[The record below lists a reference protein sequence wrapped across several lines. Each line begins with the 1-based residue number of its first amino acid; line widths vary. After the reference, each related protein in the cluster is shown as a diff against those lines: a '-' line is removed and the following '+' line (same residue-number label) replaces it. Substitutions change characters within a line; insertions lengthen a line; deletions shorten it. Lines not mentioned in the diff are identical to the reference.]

1 MRVLHIGKFHPPHPG
16 GIERCSADLCA
27 ELSARG
33 IGTALLAHAE
43 PGTRR
48 SERHEHD
55 GIDVTL
61 AACHGLVLHT
71 PVSPRFP
78 WLLHETIRRFKPD
91 LLHLHVPNPAVFW
104 ALLLPAARKLPWVV
118 HWHADIPLDTRKRSL
133 RLAYRIYRPW
143 EQALLSRASSV
154 IATSQPYLD
163 SSEALRPWR
172 AKTTVIPLGIA
183 PVHGAVLDDDTASR
197 ADVPPS
203 PQPSPASGRG
213 GRSAPARNSGN
224 FSSQAPALNR
234 PITTWPPGKLR
245 VLAVGR
251 LSYFKGFDVLLR
263 ALAEVEDASL
273 LLIGDGECRKPLQ
286 QLAQELGIDSRVR
299 FAGRIDMDAAG
310 EAAIVDAYA
319 SADIFCLPS
328 TERAESFGL
337 VLLEAMR
344 ARLPVIASAIPGSGV
359 GFVVEEGRTGLL
371 VAPGDARTLAATL
384 RRLAADPAER
394 DRLGNAG
401 AERWREHF
409 TLDRITDQVVRL
421 YETILAQRPVRASAT
436 RAE

>member
-27 ELSARG
+27 AFSSRG
-33 IGTALLAHAE
+33 IATALLAHAE
-43 PGTRR
+43 PGTHRTQ
-48 SERHEHD
+48 RHDHD

-61 AACHGLVLHT
+61 AACHGVALHT
-71 PVSPRFP
+71 PVSPGFP
-78 WLLHETIRRFKPD
+78 WLLRKTIRRFKPD
-91 LLHLHVPNPAVFW
+91 LLHLHVPNPAVFS
-104 ALLLPAARKLPWVV
+104 ALLIPAARKLPWVV

-143 EQALLSRASSV
+143 EQALLRRASSV

-163 SSEALRPWR
+163 SSEALKPWR

-183 PVHGAVLDDDTASR
+183 PMRGAALGDTPSR
-197 ADVPPS
+197 TDVPPS

-213 GRSAPARNSGN
+213 
-224 FSSQAPALNR
+224 SSSPQPSSLIL
-234 PITTWPPGKLR
+234 PVTDWPPGKVR

-263 ALAEVEDASL
+263 ALAEAEDASL

-286 QLAQELGIDSRVR
+286 QLANALGIESRVR

-359 GFVVEEGRTGLL
+359 GFVVQDGRTGLM
-371 VAPGDARTLAATL
+371 VAPGDARALAAVL
-384 RRLAADPAER
+384 RQLGADRAER
-394 DRLGNAG
+394 ERLGSAG

-409 TLDRITDQVVRL
+409 TLDRTTDQVLGL
-421 YETILAQRPVRASAT
+421 YESILAQGAVRAAAT
-436 RAE
+436 RAS